1 MSNEN
6 YPVDA
11 PGWAALDRVGQTI
24 YPGQT
29 PHQFTSQT
37 GYDLESPN
45 PLPAI
50 CVWEGR
56 DPAHWHYVT
65 YGLTE
70 LFEKSSPD
78 PKISG
83 FGFEVTLRVPRE
95 EHEDRPP
102 EWPLGLLQ
110 GVGHYAL
117 SGQGGLDSG
126 HIIDLGG
133 PMVVPVEGGP
143 PSLLTGVVMVPDPHF
158 GKVDTQFGSVLF
170 LQLFGLT
177 ADEVSSMQAWPIQRK
192 VGLVTDVDPLGITR
206 IDRAPFQQDR
216 RTAAA
221 FRRHALGILIE

>member
-1 MSNEN
+1 MSNDN
-6 YPVDA
+6 YPVQA

-37 GYDLESPN
+37 GYDLQSRN

-56 DPAHWHYVT
+56 DPAHWHFVT

-70 LFEKSSPD
+70 LFEKSSGD
-78 PKISG
+78 PKVSG
-83 FGFEVTLRVPRE
+83 FGFEVTFRVPRADGE
-95 EHEDRPP
+95 ETPP
-102 EWPLGLLQ
+102 AWPLALLQ
-110 GVGHYAL
+110 GIGHYAL

-126 HIIDLGG
+126 HLIDLGG
-133 PMVVPVEGGP
+133 PLAPPVEGAE
-143 PSLLTGVVMVPDPHF
+143 PSKLTGVVAVPDPLF

-170 LQLFGLT
+170 LQLYGLT
-177 ADEVSSMQAWPIQRK
+177 ADELGAMQAWKLERK

-206 IDRAPFQQDR
+206 IDRAPLQDDR

-221 FRRHALGILIE
+221 FRRHALGILL